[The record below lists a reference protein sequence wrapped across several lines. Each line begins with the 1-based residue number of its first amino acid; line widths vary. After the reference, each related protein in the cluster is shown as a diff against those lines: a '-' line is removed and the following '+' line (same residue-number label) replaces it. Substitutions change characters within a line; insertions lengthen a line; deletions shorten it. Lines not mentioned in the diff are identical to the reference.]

1 MLVPQLR
8 AELEV
13 RTPVDRGPGRAWAA
27 GPAREAAVAGARV
40 RPTRV
45 GYARCSTVQQ
55 ELQSQLDALEAAGCE
70 PIFSEKISTRVK
82 VRPEFAKAMDYART
96 IKTAV
101 PHQRVIFT
109 VHEMKR
115 LGRGAAELLTIAEE
129 LRRADIQLELLTG
142 PLQGVYD
149 PSGHGAALFA
159 FFAGM
164 AESEREYIREKSLE
178 GQASARERG
187 RHGGRPKV
195 FDDDMAAYA
204 RSLRA
209 RGVPVPEIAAKLV
222 IPAGKNKG
230 RHPSLASAYRM
241 LAEDAGPGLGA

>member
-1 MLVPQLR
+1 MR

-13 RTPVDRGPGRAWAA
+13 RIPAEGGPGRAWQA
-27 GPAREAAVAGARV
+27 GPAIEAVTPATAARL
-40 RPTRV
+40 TRV
-45 GYARCSTVQQ
+45 GYARCSAAQQ
-55 ELQSQLDALEAAGCE
+55 ELQNQLDALREAGCE

-82 VRPEFAKAMDYART
+82 VRPEFAKAMEYART
-96 IKTAV
+96 IKQAV
-101 PHQRVIFT
+101 PHQRVIVT
-109 VHEMKR
+109 EHVMKR

-129 LRRADIQLELLTG
+129 LRHHDIELELLTR
-142 PLQGVYD
+142 PLQGLYD

-195 FDDDMAAYA
+195 FDDDMIAYA
-204 RSLRA
+204 RLLRE
-209 RGVPVPEIAAKLV
+209 RGVSVPDIARAALV
-222 IPAGKNKG
+222 LTHFEHNYLPAIP
-230 RHPSLASAYRM
+230 
-241 LAEDAGPGLGA
+241 